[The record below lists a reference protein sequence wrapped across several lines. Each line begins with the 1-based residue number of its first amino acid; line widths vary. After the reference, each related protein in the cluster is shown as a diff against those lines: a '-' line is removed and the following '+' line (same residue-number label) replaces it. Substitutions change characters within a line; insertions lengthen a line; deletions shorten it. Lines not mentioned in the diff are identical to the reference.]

1 MKIRFRKVELYMIYV
16 PTINR
21 TSRLIYV
28 TKKQLEKLN
37 ALPVGQEI
45 FLSRFYCLLGGDF
58 HVLRTNDGRQY
69 MPNPHS
75 QRGDEG
81 LAAFFEA

>member
-58 HVLRTNDGRQY
+58 QAQY
-69 MPNPHS
+69 K
-75 QRGDEG
+75 
-81 LAAFFEA
+81 